1 MPVAPLEYIKRAIE
15 KTREGWRHWRTF
27 REIDAGHRYQ
37 ARYHLHQRRT
47 RKGLVSR
54 YWRPMS
60 LLFGPILIIA
70 GFVFIPTPGPSYII
84 IAIGLWLLAG
94 EFLLLARIFD
104 KVGVQVGRFWQGAV
118 AKLARHGEGHDRLRP
133 RRLAYLR
140 RLFCVRRLMVRLGW
154 CNLMA
159 VFAYMITRL
168 YKRRASEG

>member
-1 MPVAPLEYIKRAIE
+1 MAPLAYIKRAIE

-27 REIDAGHRYQ
+27 KEIDAGHRYQ

-60 LLFGPILIIA
+60 LLCGPILLIA

-94 EFLLLARIFD
+94 EFLLLARFFD
-104 KVGVQVGRFWQGAV
+104 KVGVQLGRFWQGVKGLWRSSHVAV
-118 AKLARHGEGHDRLRP
+118 R
-133 RRLAYLR
+133 
-140 RLFCVRRLMVRLGW
+140 VMI
-154 CNLMA
+154 
-159 VFAYMITRL
+159 VFALAVLLVYAVYSL
-168 YKRRASEG
+168 FAD